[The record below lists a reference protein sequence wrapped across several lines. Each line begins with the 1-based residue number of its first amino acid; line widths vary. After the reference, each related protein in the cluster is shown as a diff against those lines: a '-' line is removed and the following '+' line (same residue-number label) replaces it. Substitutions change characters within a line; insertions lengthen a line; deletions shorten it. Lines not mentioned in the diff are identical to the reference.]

1 MKLGEWAQV
10 VVSSVRGGDPQQA
23 PNECPH
29 SNLKDFWISEEQPC
43 WLLLMEAEGGPFP
56 CLSMASAKRSLA
68 EQLQPQRTFMST
80 WFLQCEAK
88 QGLDLITVPSQG
100 PLV

>member
-10 VVSSVRGGDPQQA
+10 VVSSVRGGDPERA

-43 WLLLMEAEGGPFP
+43 WLLLMEAE
-56 CLSMASAKRSLA
+56 
-68 EQLQPQRTFMST
+68 
-80 WFLQCEAK
+80 
-88 QGLDLITVPSQG
+88 
-100 PLV
+100 